1 MPKKVK
7 EMEIIR
13 DDIPEPVKPVTV
25 KTELSGPKFSLGVGT
40 PPCTLK
46 LAPEIL
52 VASGLKPSD
61 QVELTACGG
70 SIIITKIGDPR
81 PGLPNLPPRD
91 ALINALMNMT
101 KEHEAREREA
111 RRRNAAADE
120 GRLDY
125 SWGKMDGSLE
135 EETEL
140 DSEPL

>member
-13 DDIPEPVKPVTV
+13 DEEPAPVKPVSV
-25 KTELSGPKFSLGVGT
+25 KTELSGPKFSLGVGV

-81 PGLPNLPPRD
+81 PGLPNLPVKDR
-91 ALINALMNMT
+91 LMDELMDMT
-101 KEHEAREREA
+101 REHEEREREA
-111 RRRNAAADE
+111 RRMQTATDE
-120 GRLDY
+120 GLLDHP
-125 SWGKMDGSLE
+125 WGKKDGFME
-135 EETEL
+135 EESEL